1 MSLYV
6 VVALA
11 ASVWALVAV
20 AYFLSDAVRTWA
32 TRRER
37 LTRRESPELSLP

>member
-11 ASVWALVAV
+11 ASVWVLIAV
-20 AYFLSDAVRTWA
+20 AYYLSGAVRTWT
-32 TRRER
+32 TR
-37 LTRRESPELSLP
+37 SSS